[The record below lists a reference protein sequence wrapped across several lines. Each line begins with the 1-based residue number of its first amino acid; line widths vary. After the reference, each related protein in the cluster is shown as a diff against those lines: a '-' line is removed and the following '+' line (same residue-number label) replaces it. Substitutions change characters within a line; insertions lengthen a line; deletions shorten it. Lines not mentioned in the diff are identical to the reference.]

1 MSTYQLTLTSTLNTR
16 GRRNN
21 WRSVWSIEHCFC
33 LSLENSMGCYPGP
46 APVLTPHGRRMCPGG
61 ARCSEDI
68 SWRYLAISGEAISG
82 HLMENRIFVRR
93 SAVVASPAETAEMG
107 SATRTWTLAP
117 VRRCE
122 LAKLIISIYLP
133 DTLDT
138 LDTRYRCIYTSHLS
152 LLYTKNGDLKSIQW
166 QLAMK

>member
-1 MSTYQLTLTSTLNTR
+1 MLLLIFRKQYGLLPWPCSCPHSSRQEDVSRWCEVQR
-16 GRRNN
+16 G
-21 WRSVWSIEHCFC
+21 HF
-33 LSLENSMGCYPGP
+33 LE
-46 APVLTPHGRRMCPGG
+46 
-61 ARCSEDI
+61 
-68 SWRYLAISGEAISG
+68 ISGDIWRGYLGTSDGKQDICEAQCSG
-82 HLMENRIFVRR
+82 GQR
-93 SAVVASPAETAEMG
+93 SGDWEMG

-117 VRRCE
+117 ARRCE

>member
-1 MSTYQLTLTSTLNTR
+1 MSGALNIVSAYLKD
-16 GRRNN
+16 N
-21 WRSVWSIEHCFC
+21 SVWVVTW
-33 LSLENSMGCYPGP
+33 GP

-117 VRRCE
+117 ARRCE

-152 LLYTKNGDLKSIQW
+152 LLYNFTLRMVTSNLSNGSW
-166 QLAMK
+166 Q